1 LFLSLNMSS
10 LSFQAIKDEI
20 YTTYL
25 KLRNDREYM
34 SQRSALN
41 RLKKKLDHIRTMIED
56 YDNRVLAS

>member
-1 LFLSLNMSS
+1 MSS
-10 LSFQAIKDEI
+10 LSFQAIQDEI
-20 YTTYL
+20 YMTYL